1 MQKLNR
7 EKSLKRIKELTL
19 IHLAKKNGA
28 VAEPKIKNKHTETLS
43 ESEDSDG
50 GADTKMKSEDKKKF
64 ENKGT
69 VSKSKLENKR

>member
-7 EKSLKRIKELTL
+7 EKSLKRIQELTQ
-19 IHLAKKNGA
+19 IHLAKKNGL
-28 VAEPKIKNKHTETLS
+28 VGDTKSKSKHTETLS
-43 ESEDSDG
+43 ESEDSDT
-50 GADTKMKSEDKKKF
+50 DTKMKSEEKKKF

>member
-1 MQKLNR
+1 MNR

-19 IHLAKKNGA
+19 IHLAKKNGT
-28 VAEPKIKNKHTETLS
+28 VPETKIISKHTETLS
-43 ESEDSDG
+43 ESEDSD
-50 GADTKMKSEDKKKF
+50 ADTKMKSEEKKKF